1 MALQSTTPVF
11 LVGDI
16 ATTLQWYRT
25 NLQFEGRA
33 IPDEPP
39 HAFAIMEKDRVQIFL
54 QQLAGY
60 QKPDLYHQRDGG
72 VWHAYVHT
80 DGVRELYEAVSKRVD
95 VVMVYELRRQEYG
108 QIEFAIKD
116 PNGYVLVFAQAA
128 EEAR

>member
-1 MALQSTTPVF
+1 
-11 LVGDI
+11 
-16 ATTLQWYRT
+16 
-25 NLQFEGRA
+25 
-33 IPDEPP
+33 
-39 HAFAIMEKDRVQIFL
+39 
-54 QQLAGY
+54 
-60 QKPDLYHQRDGG
+60 
-72 VWHAYVHT
+72 VHT